1 MPLKKCNY
9 FVNGKELMYMNK
21 GSLRDKVY
29 DLVYDF
35 LCQKI
40 ITTENLGEEIH
51 KHSISLS
58 TYYKDEVIDEE
69 ELLRTILLNYGVFEG
84 HSSVLEDNRDHIEWL
99 ANERAGIKWNFWNRY
114 EWYLSKKERLPE
126 PVISEIDN
134 TSEEI
139 LKRLESPR
147 REGAWDRRGMVVGN
161 VQSGKTSN
169 YIGLI
174 TKAVDA
180 GYKIIIVLAGLNNDL
195 RSQTQKRIDCGFIG
209 RDTRKKESYDQ
220 TSSRIGVGWNPN
232 VPNLPINAVT
242 SADASGDFKK
252 TSHKNVTIIPGG
264 DPIVAVVKKNVTPLR
279 NLYNWFSSENTS
291 GRISNVPLLLIDD
304 EADNASIDTNADKK
318 IGETEVDPDLEEEQD
333 PTKINGYIR
342 QILNCFSQ
350 SAYVGYT
357 ATPFANIFIYPSDI
371 NNIGEKY
378 GEDLYPRS
386 FIVNLHAPSNYIGP
400 DKVFG
405 LYKDKIANI
414 QEVKPLP
421 LIRITDDY
429 QSVIPEKHK
438 KDLKVTSLPNSLY
451 RAIYSFIIAGAIR
464 NIRGQGKKH
473 HSMLVHVTRFVDVQ
487 TQLVEL
493 LKSARKEIVNQL
505 EFKTGP
511 QYEMLINDIKDRWEN
526 DFSPTTNSVNTSIN
540 DPLIRVCT
548 WEEIEPK
555 LYEIASKIEVKAVNG
570 KATDGGLNYDDYPDG
585 YFVIAVGGDKLS
597 RGLTLSGLTVSYY
610 ARLSKAYDTLLQM
623 GRWFGYRD
631 GYADVCRLYTSS
643 QLNEW
648 YRHIAVANEEL
659 KNELDDMAELGA
671 TPESYGL
678 KVRTHPDGMLITAMN
693 KMRNSEIRQVTFAGK
708 LAQITRFYKENNC
721 NQRNILFVKKWL
733 PKLGTPVLPSVQT
746 RNNYLWKDIDPELVL
761 EFLKNIYV
769 HPTCSNASPKILS
782 DYIRSQNEDG
792 ELINWSVALVS
803 SKQGTSF
810 SYGNG
815 IEIGMSWRTDDV
827 SNRGSENDDTIYLI
841 RNNLITESDQDVDLT
856 QEQKDEALRITINN
870 WKPDLRSPKT
880 PTDPSPKYIR
890 QCRDKTNG
898 LLLIYT
904 LESGLLDEK
913 GEKKTVYSDKYLG
926 YAISFP
932 TSDTAKPVE
941 YKVDEVYLRNGTD
954 E

>member
-1 MPLKKCNY
+1 MS
-9 FVNGKELMYMNK
+9 NK
-21 GSLRDKVY
+21 GSLRNIIYDNVY
-29 DLVYDF
+29 DL
-35 LCQKI
+35 LSQGRI
-40 ITTENLGEEIH
+40 STESLSAEVH
-51 KHSISLS
+51 KANIMFS
-58 TYYKDEVIDEE
+58 TYYEGEVVDEE
-69 ELLRTILLNYGVFEG
+69 ELIRDILFHYGIFEG
-84 HSSVLEDNRDHIEWL
+84 SSSVLEDNHDHIEWL
-99 ANERAGIKWNFWNRY
+99 ANERATIKWNFWSRY
-114 EWYLSKKERLPE
+114 EKYLSKVERLPK
-126 PVISEIDN
+126 PVVDEIDN

-174 TKAVDA
+174 TKAADA
-180 GYKIIIVLAGLNNDL
+180 GYKIIIILAGLNNDL
-195 RSQTQKRIDCGFIG
+195 RSQTQKRVDCGFIG
-209 RDTRKKESYDQ
+209 RDTQKKESYDQ
-220 TSSRIGVGWNPN
+220 TSSRIGVGLFPEFA
-232 VPNLPINAVT
+232 NLPIHAVT

-252 TSHKNVTIIPGG
+252 TSHKNVTIVPGG

-279 NLYNWFSSENTS
+279 NLYNWFSSENKS

-304 EADNASIDTNADKK
+304 EADNASIDTKAVKR
-318 IGETEVDPDLEEEQD
+318 IGGTEVDPDAEEQD
-333 PTKINGYIR
+333 PTRINGFIR

-357 ATPFANIFIYPSDI
+357 ATPFANIFIYPSDM
-371 NNIGEKY
+371 NNTGEKF

-405 LYKDKIANI
+405 LYKDKVANI
-414 QEVKPLP
+414 QETKALP

-429 QSVIPEKHK
+429 QSIIPEKHK
-438 KDLKVTSLPNSLY
+438 KDLKVTILPDSLY
-451 RAIYSFIIAGAIR
+451 RAVYSYFIAGAIR
-464 NIRGQGKKH
+464 DIRGQGNKH

-487 TQLVEL
+487 MQLVEL
-493 LKSARKEIVNQL
+493 LKDARKEIVNQL

-511 QYEMLINDIKDRWEN
+511 QYETLINTFKDLWES
-526 DFSPTTNSVNTSIN
+526 DFEPTTNAVISSLD
-540 DPLIRVCT
+540 DPLITTCS
-548 WEEIEPK
+548 WEEIEER
-555 LYEIASKIEVKAVNG
+555 LYKIASKTEVKAVNG
-570 KATDGGLNYDDYPDG
+570 KAVDGGLNYDAYPDG

-610 ARLSKAYDTLLQM
+610 SRLSKAYDTLLQM

-659 KNELDDMAELGA
+659 RKELDDMAELGA

-678 KVRTHPDGMLITAMN
+678 RVRTHPDGMLITALN

-708 LAQITRFYKENNC
+708 LAQITRYYKENSI
-721 NQRNILFVKKWL
+721 NQRNLQFTEEWL
-733 PKLGTPVLPSVQT
+733 YKLGDYISPCAKT
-746 RNNYLWKDIDPELVL
+746 RNNYIWNNVSSALIL
-761 EFLKNIYV
+761 EFLKNISV
-769 HPTCSNASPKILS
+769 HAKCSNASPKILS
-782 DYIRSQNEDG
+782 DYIISQNEDN
-792 ELINWSVALVS
+792 ELTKWTVALISTV
-803 SKQGTSF
+803 KGKPF

-815 IEIGMSWRTDDV
+815 IDIGLSWRSDDL
-827 SNRGSENDDTIYLI
+827 SNRSQKDEDTIYLI
-841 RNNLITESDQDVDLT
+841 RNNLITENDQDVDLNDR
-856 QEQKDEALRITINN
+856 EKEEALRLTQLY
-870 WKPDLRSPKT
+870 WRPVGRSQTKPT
-880 PTDPSPKYIR
+880 EPSPIYIR
-890 QCRDKTNG
+890 KCREKTNG

-904 LESGLLDEK
+904 FESGELYENGK
-913 GEKKTVYSDKYLG
+913 RKTTYNDQYLG

-932 TSDTAKPVE
+932 DSDTAKPVE
-941 YKVDEVYLRNGTD
+941 YKVDEVYLRNGFD

>member
-9 FVNGKELMYMNK
+9 FVNGKELIMNNTY
-21 GSLRDKVY
+21 SLRDIIYDSVY
-29 DLVYDF
+29 SL
-35 LCQKI
+35 LCQKR
-40 ITTENLGEEIH
+40 ITTDNL
-51 KHSISLS
+51 S
-58 TYYKDEVIDEE
+58 EVIHEQFKNFSHFYEAEVVDEE
-69 ELLRTILLNYGVFEG
+69 EILRTILLNYGVFEG
-84 HSSVLEDNRDHIEWL
+84 HSSVLEDNRNHIEWL
-99 ANERAGIKWNFWNRY
+99 ANERATIKWNFWNRY
-114 EWYLSKKERLPE
+114 KKYLSKDKEERLPE
-126 PVISEIDN
+126 SVISEIDN

-195 RSQTQKRIDCGFIG
+195 RSQTQKRIDRGFIG
-209 RDTRKKESYDQ
+209 RDTQKKESYDQ
-220 TSSRIGVGWNPN
+220 TSSRIGVGLFTEF
-232 VPNLPINAVT
+232 PNLPIHAVT
-242 SADASGDFKK
+242 SADATGDFKK

-279 NLYNWFSSENTS
+279 NLYNWFSGENVS

-318 IGETEVDPDLEEEQD
+318 IGETEVDPDLEEQD

-371 NNIGEKY
+371 NNICEKY

-421 LIRITDDY
+421 LIRIADDY
-429 QSVIPEKHK
+429 QSVIPDKHK
-438 KDLKVTSLPNSLY
+438 KDLKVTSLPDSLSK
-451 RAIYSFIIAGAIR
+451 AIYSFIIAGAIR

-487 TQLVEL
+487 MQLVEL
-493 LKSARKEIVNQL
+493 LKSVRKEIVNQL
-505 EFKTGP
+505 DFKTGP
-511 QYEMLINDIKDRWEN
+511 QYETLINVIKDLWEN
-526 DFSPTTNSVNTSIN
+526 DFLPTTNSVIKSLK
-540 DPLIRVCT
+540 DPLIRDCT

-555 LYEIASKIEVKAVNG
+555 LYEIASKIEIKAVNG
-570 KATDGGLNYDDYPDG
+570 KAADGGLNYDDYPDG

-610 ARLSKAYDTLLQM
+610 ARLSQAYDTLLQM

-643 QLNEW
+643 KLNEW

-659 KNELDDMAELGA
+659 RNELDDMAELGA

-678 KVRTHPDGMLITAMN
+678 KVRTHPDGMLITALN
-693 KMRNSEIRQVTFAGK
+693 KMRNSENRQVTFAGK
-708 LAQITRFYKENNC
+708 LAQTTRFYKENNC
-721 NQRNILFVKKWL
+721 NQRNIHFVKEWIA
-733 PKLGTPVLPSVQT
+733 KLGTPELPNIQT
-746 RNNYLWKDIDPELVL
+746 RNNYLWKDIAPELVL
-761 EFLKNIYV
+761 EFLKNISV

-782 DYIRSQNEDG
+782 DYISSQNEDG
-792 ELINWSVALVS
+792 ELISWSVALVS
-803 SKQGTSF
+803 SKQGTHF

-815 IEIGMSWRTDDV
+815 IEIGLSWRTDDV
-827 SNRGSENDDTIYLI
+827 SNRRSENDTIYLI

-856 QEQKDEALRITINN
+856 QKQKDEALRRTIDKWTPERTN
-870 WKPDLRSPKT
+870 KLPKA
-880 PTDPSPKYIR
+880 PSPMYIR
-890 QCRDKTNG
+890 QCREKTNG

-904 LESGLLDEK
+904 FESGLLDEK
-913 GEKKTVYSDKYLG
+913 GEKGKVYPDKYLG

-932 TSDTAKPVE
+932 ASDTAKPIE
-941 YKVDEVYLRNGTD
+941 YKVDEVYLRNATD

>member
-1 MPLKKCNY
+1 
-9 FVNGKELMYMNK
+9 MNNT
-21 GSLRDKVY
+21 GSLRDIIYDCVY
-29 DLVYDF
+29 SL
-35 LCQKI
+35 LCQKR
-40 ITTENLGEEIH
+40 ITTENLSEEIH
-51 KHSISLS
+51 KWFVSYSV
-58 TYYKDEVIDEE
+58 YYKGEVVDEE
-69 ELLRTILLNYGVFEG
+69 EIFRTILFNYGIFEG
-84 HSSVLEDNRDHIEWL
+84 PSSVLEDNRDHIEWL
-99 ANERAGIKWNFWNRY
+99 ANERATIKWNFWNRY
-114 EWYLSKKERLPE
+114 KKYLSKDKEERLPE

-174 TKAVDA
+174 TKAADA
-180 GYKIIIVLAGLNNDL
+180 GYKVIIVLAGLNNDL

-209 RDTRKKESYDQ
+209 RDTQKKESYDQ
-220 TSSRIGVGWNPN
+220 TSSRIGVGLFPEFA
-232 VPNLPINAVT
+232 NLPIHAVT
-242 SADASGDFKK
+242 SADATGDFKK
-252 TSHKNVTIIPGG
+252 TSHKNITIIPGG
-264 DPIVAVVKKNVTPLR
+264 DPIIAVVKKNVTPLR
-279 NLYNWFSSENTS
+279 NLYNWFSGENIS
-291 GRISNVPLLLIDD
+291 GRISDVPLLLIDD

-318 IGETEVDPDLEEEQD
+318 TGENEDDPYLEEHD

-405 LYKDKIANI
+405 LYKDKVANI
-414 QEVKPLP
+414 KEVRPLP

-429 QSVIPEKHK
+429 QSVIPEMHK
-438 KDLKVTSLPNSLY
+438 KDLKVTSLPDSLY

-511 QYEMLINDIKDRWEN
+511 QYERLINEIKDLWEK
-526 DFSPTTNSVNTSIN
+526 DFLPTTNSVITSLNYRWIH
-540 DPLIRVCT
+540 ICT

-570 KATDGGLNYDDYPDG
+570 KAAEGGLNYDDYPDG

-610 ARLSKAYDTLLQM
+610 ARLSKTYDTLLQM

-648 YRHIAVANEEL
+648 YRYIAVANEEL
-659 KNELDDMAELGA
+659 RNELDDMAELGA

-678 KVRTHPDGMLITAMN
+678 KVRTHPDGMLITARN
-693 KMRNSEIRQVTFAGK
+693 KMRNSENMLVTFAGK
-708 LAQITRFYKENNC
+708 LTQITRFYKENNC
-721 NQRNILFVKKWL
+721 NWSNIHFAKEWL
-733 PKLGTPVLPSVQT
+733 AKLGTPELPSIQT

-761 EFLKNIYV
+761 EFLKNISV
-769 HPTCSNASPKILS
+769 HPTCSNASPNIIS
-782 DYIRSQNEDG
+782 DYISSQNEDG
-792 ELINWSVALVS
+792 ELISWSVALIS
-803 SKQGTSF
+803 TKQGTRF

-815 IEIGMSWRTDDV
+815 IEIGLSWRTDDV
-827 SNRGSENDDTIYLI
+827 SNRESENDDTIYLI

-856 QEQKDEALRITINN
+856 QKQKDEALRITIDK
-870 WKPDLRSPKT
+870 WTPDLRSQNPPK
-880 PTDPSPKYIR
+880 DPSPKYIR
-890 QCRDKTNG
+890 LCREKTNG

-904 LESGLLDEK
+904 FESGLLDEN
-913 GEKKTVYSDKYLG
+913 GEKKLVYPDKYLG

-932 TSDTAKPVE
+932 ASDTAKPVE
-941 YKVDEVYLRNGTD
+941 YKVDEVFLRNGPY